1 MNKIYKII
9 KVKINILFVLEE
21 CIKTLSND
29 AALMNVHNVYLM
41 FSYFASISIF
51 IAVTTL
57 TYNFQE
63 LPYET
68 AGNKLCL

>member
-1 MNKIYKII
+1 M
-9 KVKINILFVLEE
+9 EE
-21 CIKTLSND
+21 CIKTLSNG

-41 FSYFASISIF
+41 FSYFASIRIF

-63 LPYET
+63 LPYAT
-68 AGNKLCL
+68 AGNKLRH